1 MCWLVLVCWL
11 GVEQARTWSHFTE
24 WCLGDTEVE
33 RKYRLFFQE
42 IPLWNTW
49 YLSYG
54 IQHAV
59 LNICLHLT
67 SKPVG
72 QSWYPSVSLF
82 SEAQTQNLACNQHII
97 KICSILLNNS
107 ITNPLFPV
115 SLFLW
120 FHCGYGQ
127 RVTLFETPLPNLCD
141 PTLSWLSFHCP
152 QYFCHAFLHQ
162 PWSVHIPRL
171 GSQVS
176 LLFPLNFLAPELWL
190 LKFPL
195 YGDSRTSLS
204 PRHCSCPLSLS
215 HAKLPNCLQDKQES
229 HYEGHICAGWDETFF
244 SSAVGTGTKFEA

>member
-11 GVEQARTWSHFTE
+11 GVEQARTWSQFTE

-42 IPLWNTW
+42 IRLWNTW

-97 KICSILLNNS
+97 KMCSILLNNS

-127 RVTLFETPLPNLCD
+127 RVTLFLKLP
-141 PTLSWLSFHCP
+141 
-152 QYFCHAFLHQ
+152 
-162 PWSVHIPRL
+162 
-171 GSQVS
+171 SQAS
-176 LLFPLNFLAPELWL
+176 LTLLFP
-190 LKFPL
+190 
-195 YGDSRTSLS
+195 GSLS
-204 PRHCSCPLSLS
+204 TVLNISVMLSFISLGVYIFLDFALRS
-215 HAKLPNCLQDKQES
+215 L
-229 HYEGHICAGWDETFF
+229 FF
-244 SSAVGTGTKFEA
+244 SL